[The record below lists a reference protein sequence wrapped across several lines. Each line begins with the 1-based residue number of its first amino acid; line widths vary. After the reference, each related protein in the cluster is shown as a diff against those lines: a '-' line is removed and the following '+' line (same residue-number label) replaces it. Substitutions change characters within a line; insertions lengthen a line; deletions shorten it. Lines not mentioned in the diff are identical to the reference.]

1 MGYFNVREKTEKRE
15 SGKTKKYKI
24 KIMDS
29 VKIIASYLSSLTE
42 NLAEGLLK
50 VKCKD
55 CKSNLEY
62 LSQRLFTNF
71 KDF

>member
-1 MGYFNVREKTEKRE
+1 
-15 SGKTKKYKI
+15 
-24 KIMDS
+24 MDS
-29 VKIIASYLSSLTE
+29 VKVIASYLSSLTE
-42 NLAEGLLK
+42 NMAEGLFK

-62 LSQRLFTNF
+62 LSQRLLTNF

>member
-1 MGYFNVREKTEKRE
+1 
-15 SGKTKKYKI
+15 
-24 KIMDS
+24 MDS
-29 VKIIASYLSSLTE
+29 VKIIASYLPSLTE